1 MTARVTMTLGGTEGA
16 LLIPSSAVVAD
27 SDQRF
32 LVWVFDADEGIVRGR
47 EVEVGTMTGS
57 DVEILSGLE
66 DGDTIAILGA
76 SNLTEGMKVRPLG
89 D

>member
-1 MTARVTMTLGGTEGA
+1 M
-16 LLIPSSAVVAD
+16 
-27 SDQRF
+27 RF
-32 LVWVFDADEGIVRGR
+32 PASLVRR
-47 EVEVGTMTGS
+47 EVVLGRMTG
-57 DVEILSGLE
+57 DQIEILSGIE